1 MTRPQIITIDLGGVR
16 GIEELHECLGQA
28 LGFPDWYGRNWDA
41 FWDAITGLV
50 DMPEMLEL
58 HGWSAFAVTM
68 PKESVLLSEL
78 FVEMNDKYP
87 AWAPK
92 VIYR

>member
-16 GIEELHECLGQA
+16 GIEELHKCLAQA

-50 DMPEMLEL
+50 EMLEL
-58 HGWSAFAVTM
+58 HGWFAFSVAI
-68 PKESVLLSEL
+68 PKEANQLAEL
-78 FVEMNDKYP
+78 FSEMNKKYP
-87 AWAPK
+87 AWASK